1 MKDVRRL
8 AFGLLLDVE
17 KKSAYSNLALKNT
30 IEEEKLDRTEA
41 AFLSNLVLGVIE
53 RKLTLDYNISQ
64 FLESPIKKLKTEI
77 LCVLRMGAFQIL
89 FMDNIPVSAAV
100 NESVKIIKSTKFGF
114 AQGLVNAVLR
124 KISANGLLLPK
135 TDDTSYD
142 LSIKYSCP
150 QWLIKV
156 WIEAYG
162 IRRAESILEY
172 SVRVPQIYA
181 RVNINKI
188 SSLNLVDKL
197 QSEGLKVRI
206 SEHNDKCIVFESKGN
221 LVATDSFAKGFYH
234 FQNLSS
240 QLLCEEVAACGGDKV
255 IDLCASPGGK
265 AFTLSQNIGEKGFI
279 KAFDVKENR
288 VKLIE
293 EGIKRL
299 GLKNISA
306 GLGDATAFDESIGQ
320 ADIVLCD
327 VPCSGFGVLASKP
340 EVKYKAPDDIDK
352 LPQLQYFILSNAV
365 RYLSKS
371 GILVY
376 STCTLN
382 PSENEDVC
390 KRFLEENVKDFEVV
404 NTGLSGSDGF
414 ATIFP
419 DMFDSDGFF
428 FAVFKKKG

>member
-197 QSEGLKVRI
+197 QSEGLKV
-206 SEHNDKCIVFESKGN
+206 
-221 LVATDSFAKGFYH
+221 
-234 FQNLSS
+234 
-240 QLLCEEVAACGGDKV
+240 
-255 IDLCASPGGK
+255 
-265 AFTLSQNIGEKGFI
+265 
-279 KAFDVKENR
+279 
-288 VKLIE
+288 
-293 EGIKRL
+293 
-299 GLKNISA
+299 
-306 GLGDATAFDESIGQ
+306 
-320 ADIVLCD
+320 
-327 VPCSGFGVLASKP
+327 
-340 EVKYKAPDDIDK
+340 
-352 LPQLQYFILSNAV
+352 
-365 RYLSKS
+365 
-371 GILVY
+371 
-376 STCTLN
+376 
-382 PSENEDVC
+382 
-390 KRFLEENVKDFEVV
+390 
-404 NTGLSGSDGF
+404 
-414 ATIFP
+414 
-419 DMFDSDGFF
+419 
-428 FAVFKKKG
+428 